1 MNEVIDFYFSHNMSI
16 FEDSIQHES
25 INIKEAVWSHKWS
38 SRDLVEVVNKWG
50 SHQHIEVHA

>member
-1 MNEVIDFYFSHNMSI
+1 MST

-25 INIKEAVWSHKWS
+25 INIKEAVWSHMWS
-38 SRDLVEVVNKWG
+38 SKDLVEAVNKWG